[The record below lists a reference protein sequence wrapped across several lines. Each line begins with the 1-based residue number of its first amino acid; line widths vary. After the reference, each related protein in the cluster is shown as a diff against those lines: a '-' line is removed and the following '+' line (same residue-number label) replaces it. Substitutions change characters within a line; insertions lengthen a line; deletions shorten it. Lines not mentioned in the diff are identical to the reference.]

1 MGSINIKSGGAWR
14 VSKSVNV
21 KSGGAWRAAKEVWVR
36 SGGVWRKAWTNGHT
50 VTLSTLWSEGSG
62 YASGNRPSFAIGVP
76 PITAIVSGGSA
87 SFTYR
92 WTAVRQQGNV
102 NLTGSSGGFLTATL
116 TPRIAGGVGA
126 NAAWDGYAYCDV
138 TDTATGVVVRSANAT
153 INLFIESDGGGGGGG
168 IEV

>member
-1 MGSINIKSGGAWR
+1 TRAGKLQPRMLQKTGAD
-14 VSKSVNV
+14 
-21 KSGGAWRAAKEVWVR
+21 
-36 SGGVWRKAWTNGHT
+36 H
-50 VTLSTLWSEGSG
+50 GSG
-62 YASGNRPSFAIGVP
+62 
-76 PITAIVSGGSA
+76 
-87 SFTYR
+87 SFTYK

-153 INLFIESDGGGGGGG
+153 INLFIESDGGGGG
-168 IEV
+168 IEI